1 MGLSTGT
8 VVAQTDPV
16 RSRPEDSLIGAAL
29 NLAARLQALAAPG
42 EIVID
47 GPTQRLIGRRFET
60 RSLGL
65 KSLKGFARPIE
76 VFVVEAAAEQASRLT
91 YRLATVQTPFVNRTR
106 ERSHLNALVEQA
118 VAGDAQVVSLVG
130 EAGIGKSRLANSV
143 REHGIGLGCHAI
155 TLQCSPALVN
165 TALSPHVDHLR
176 QACGIRTADNPAL
189 QVLKVRMVLDR
200 LAVDDPDAL
209 AILADLLGIPSTAA
223 PPLAMSPPSRRRGPS
238 RSSGSSCSSRHGA
251 RRC

>member
-1 MGLSTGT
+1 MIAAFGYPTAREEDAVRAVQAAFA
-8 VVAQTDPV
+8 VVQEISPAQRRDRGSERDRPAGAHGAVDRNGGGADRPRPV
-16 RSRPEDSLIGAAL
+16 APEDSLIGAAL

-47 GPTQRLIGRRFET
+47 GPTQRLIGRRLET

-130 EAGIGKSRLANSV
+130 EAEIGKSRLANPCGSTGSV
-143 REHGIGLGCHAI
+143 SAAM
-155 TLQCSPALVN
+155 P
-165 TALSPHVDHLR
+165 LR
-176 QACGIRTADNPAL
+176 CNA
-189 QVLKVRMVLDR
+189 
-200 LAVDDPDAL
+200 
-209 AILADLLGIPSTAA
+209 
-223 PPLAMSPPSRRRGPS
+223 
-238 RSSGSSCSSRHGA
+238 A
-251 RRC
+251 RRW